1 MKVATFI
8 KVLAM
13 ALLIGAGIS
22 FYLYFA
28 NEGGMGSLL
37 TGITCILMAMCGLLV
52 LTNKEIANMKV
63 GSLSSVLTG
72 RDSVDKQSV
81 E

>member
-1 MKVATFI
+1 MKVATI
-8 KVLAM
+8 TKLLAM
-13 ALLIGAGIS
+13 ALLIGAGVS

-28 NEGGMGSLL
+28 RDGGIGSLI
-37 TGITCILMAMCGLLV
+37 TGITCISMAMCGLLV
-52 LTNKEIANMKV
+52 ITNKEIAKMKV
-63 GSLSSVLTG
+63 GGLSSVSTG